1 MPLQDTGRAIGA
13 VSRLLQER
21 LLAAMTGPGATTPI
35 DDISVGRPEPPTG
48 ANPLRRLNVFLYE
61 IEFDAQ
67 LRSHAL
73 DEGQPPPLWLV
84 LHYLLTPFDATGES
98 DTIAAHEIL
107 GEGMRVLQDLNFFSL
122 IGLPGPT
129 VAALSDNPDRL
140 KLTFEVKPFETLS
153 RLMSGSDE
161 RYRTSVAFQVR
172 PVPIALGQ
180 PPAYSFLVGVDYTR
194 DVVIGE
200 HGIHRS
206 VSPSIGPQV
215 TSVEPPAFD
224 LDETVTVAGI
234 DLHIS
239 GLTVLLGAMELGV
252 TSQKPDR
259 LTFAVDPALARE
271 VISGGSWPLIVA
283 QSLGGGRRRK
293 SGVIAARLR
302 PRLDAAVASGL
313 QRVNAGIPTSPVHGR
328 LTLTGELLGRPEDD
342 VFAALSV
349 DGAVVRMFD
358 ALTPDTNQP
367 SQTTAFVDIP
377 ITDPVPQGTYNL
389 ILRVNGEQARR
400 APRIVLL
407 LP

>member
-13 VSRLLQER
+13 VTRLLRER

-35 DDISVGRPEPPTG
+35 DDVSVGRPEPPTG
-48 ANPLRRLNVFLYE
+48 ANPLRRLNLFLYE

-67 LRSHAL
+67 LRSYSL

-98 DTIAAHEIL
+98 DTIDAHEIL

-122 IGLPGPT
+122 VGLPGPT
-129 VAALSDNPDRL
+129 IAALSDNPDRL
-140 KLTFEVKPFETLS
+140 KLTFEATPSDMLS
-153 RLMSGSDE
+153 RLMSGTDE

-200 HGIHRS
+200 DGIHRFLL
-206 VSPSIGPQV
+206 PSMGPQV

-224 LDETVTVAGI
+224 LDQTVTVEGI

-239 GLTVLLGAMELGV
+239 GLTVLLGDLEIGV

-259 LTFAVDPALARE
+259 LTFAVDPAFARE

-283 QSLGGGRRRK
+283 QSIGFGRRRK
-293 SGVIAARLR
+293 SGVIAGRLR
-302 PRLDAAVASGL
+302 PRLDTAVPSGL
-313 QRVNAGIPTSPVHGR
+313 QRDNPAVPTSPVHGR
-328 LTLTGELLGRPEDD
+328 ITLTGELLGRPEDD
-342 VFAALSV
+342 VFAALYAN
-349 DGAVVRMFD
+349 GAVVRMFD
-358 ALTPDTNQP
+358 TFTPDPNLP
-367 SQTTAFVDIP
+367 SQTTVFIDIP
-377 ITDPVPQGTYNL
+377 ATDPVPQGTYNL

-400 APRIVLL
+400 SPRIALVL
-407 LP
+407 P